1 MGFPSPAADYAESR
15 ISLDQQKIRHPSATY
30 FMRAADSHHRE
41 GILQGALLV
50 VDSSLT
56 PVDGSLL
63 VCAMEG
69 EYRIKR
75 YRKYPRQHLEDLST
89 GKKEALPVD
98 DDGYTGSNAVFGVI
112 THVINDAQVGNLMIV
127 RSFKLQSAGAL
138 CL

>member
-1 MGFPSPAADYAESR
+1 MGFPSPAADYVESR
-15 ISLDQQKIRHPSATY
+15 ISLDQQLIRHPSATH

-41 GILQGALLV
+41 GILQDALLV

-98 DDGYTGSNAVFGVI
+98 DDGCTGGNAI
-112 THVINDAQVGNLMIV
+112 THVINDA
-127 RSFKLQSAGAL
+127 
-138 CL
+138 

>member
-1 MGFPSPAADYAESR
+1 MSDWNIAAKSQEERDKVNVDLAASGVAYKERLNIPVIAE
-15 ISLDQQKIRHPSATY
+15 QVA
-30 FMRAADSHHRE
+30 RE

-63 VCAMEG
+63 ICAMEG

-112 THVINDAQVGNLMIV
+112 THVINDA
-127 RSFKLQSAGAL
+127 RSGEFDYRPVI
-138 CL
+138 

>member
-1 MGFPSPAADYAESR
+1 MGFPSPAADYVESR
-15 ISLDQQKIRHPSATY
+15 ISLDHQLIRHPSATY

-98 DDGYTGSNAVFGVI
+98 DDGCTGSNAVFGVI
-112 THVINDAQVGNLMIV
+112 THVINDV
-127 RSFKLQSAGAL
+127 RSGEFDYRPVI
-138 CL
+138 